1 MSDLDYGALKT
12 FPGNYDDFMIAAT
25 AIQEKMQSDNAKK
38 EAKMKEL
45 KKLISFNTCKSP
57 KLLLKPSTS
66 IMFLCS
72 ALSCLK
78 LI

>member
-45 KKLISFNTCKSP
+45 KNPTYAYTRHLRNVYHAK
-57 KLLLKPSTS
+57 
-66 IMFLCS
+66 
-72 ALSCLK
+72 
-78 LI
+78 

>member
-45 KKLISFNTCKSP
+45 
-57 KLLLKPSTS
+57 LLLKPSTS